1 MADIL
6 IVDDD
11 RVGWR
16 PHSSTSLASK
26 GTIAGWRAA
35 PRMPLQLI
43 GERKPNLVMMDVRM
57 PGVDGLQA
65 LEQIRADFP
74 DVYVVIMTAYGS
86 SQTSIDAIRNGAF
99 DYLTKPLDSRS
110 TARRHPQGARRAAH
124 AQRRTAGCA
133 LTERPAPSFSS
144 ARARRCSRSTR

>member
-11 RVGWR
+11 RAVATAFQQLLGFEGHDCR
-16 PHSSTSLASK
+16 LASS
-26 GTIAGWRAA
+26 AQDAV
-35 PRMPLQLI
+35 QLI

-86 SQTSIDAIRNGAF
+86 SQTSIDAIRNGVVVFIGRFA
-99 DYLTKPLDSRS
+99 S
-110 TARRHPQGARRAAH
+110 TSASPCASKWTTLPRRATSV
-124 AQRRTAGCA
+124 TAP
-133 LTERPAPSFSS
+133 ERSF
-144 ARARRCSRSTR
+144 AAMWL